1 MASQN
6 TYSELSDD
14 DASLER
20 RSPDEI
26 SRRRSTRAC
35 DQCRR
40 TKSKCQRFGSD
51 DGPCRGCMTAGI
63 SCTFAGP
70 SHKRGPPKGY
80 IHAIERRLHQVEALM
95 GTIVGSAD
103 PRAKSLLRDLSQDPL
118 ARQIIHRVDH
128 GPFGPKGRVS
138 HPFGSTKEDF
148 LASIMGSA
156 SPASPSSGTRRSR
169 RARDSSSAQDDV
181 DLDLISPN
189 NTWQTRLQDM
199 LASGELSGPD
209 RPRLAG
215 RRVDSS
221 PSSMS
226 SRSIPGSV
234 SDELGTPSEDSFQ
247 LSLPSSFSVS
257 TPVRDTNSIGLD
269 LTWDRSPS
277 SRPRLGVGMKSSSST
292 GDLGHSQI
300 HPYETVNG
308 NLVPSPRQTLIASQT
323 LEPVLVNVLPPQRLD
338 VGIPMTNSSL
348 EAHLIGVYFE
358 FVHPLFPILCK
369 DTVLDLYNDRNGSPS
384 STLDRTTGASIAYDF
399 LLLSMFS
406 LAARFTNSVAI
417 FTEPQD
423 SRNQYYE
430 SARKLMYTA
439 MDNHCLFNCQALLLL
454 TYCDIG
460 TGSTNRA
467 WNHIGMAMRMCHN
480 LGLHQTVAR
489 PGAELSKEMHTQR
502 RVALGCS
509 VLEKHVSALLGRTA
523 GVDTPYDHPSP
534 LAGAAYQQE
543 TGDRLADSCFEWAYS
558 LSLIVGTVLEQ
569 VYSRST
575 PDDALGKRVVD
586 ANNALSH
593 WYTSLPQS
601 LAFVPGQGSAPS
613 PCVLQLHAQYWS
625 TAIILH
631 QSLVYNCSSSPSSSE
646 DREDA
651 VTNALDLSIT
661 AAHNI
666 LATITSWDTQY
677 PLSNTSP
684 LISECL
690 LNAGYALLFLASA
703 NRIAYGTSLLFS
715 KTFTKACARQEAGRR
730 TARVLP
736 ALMPPLS
743 AEDRGTPP
751 SHISSSLSSTLL
763 SPLGLTRAPP
773 STSSTRSGPGDMKSS
788 ETPTI
793 RQKRSAQDPLNA
805 DARRMRPIPTA
816 LKQSP
821 LLHVGP
827 LNITNDPTM
836 AGPSYSGIDVSP
848 RDTFG
853 AYRWEN
859 GMDYTFPDQGLISF
873 TAGQTEWSAAGI
885 NPEALDFVTGL

>member
-95 GTIVGSAD
+95 GTIVGSTD

-189 NTWQTRLQDM
+189 NTWQTRLQDL
-199 LASGELSGPD
+199 LASSELSGPD

-226 SRSIPGSV
+226 SRSIPGSA

-257 TPVRDTNSIGLD
+257 TPVRDANSIGLD
-269 LTWDRSPS
+269 LTWDQSPS
-277 SRPRLGVGMKSSSST
+277 SRPRLGVGIKPSSSA
-292 GDLGHSQI
+292 GDLSHSQFRS
-300 HPYETVNG
+300 YDTVHG
-308 NLVPSPRQTLIASQT
+308 NLVPSPRETLIASQT
-323 LEPVLVNVLPPQRLD
+323 LEPVLTNVLPPQRLD
-338 VGIPMTNSSL
+338 VGTGTPLTSSTL
-348 EAHLIGVYFE
+348 ETHLIGVYFE

-369 DTVLDLYNDRNGSPS
+369 DTVLDLYKDRNGSPS

-406 LAARFTNSVAI
+406 LASRFTNSAAI
-417 FTEPQD
+417 FPEPQD

-467 WNHIGMAMRMCHN
+467 WNHVGMAVRMCHN
-480 LGLHQTVAR
+480 LGLHQLVAR
-489 PGAELSKEMHTQR
+489 PGDELSKEMHTQR

-543 TGDRLADSCFEWAYS
+543 TGDRLAELCFEWAYS
-558 LSLIVGTVLEQ
+558 LSLIVGTILEQ
-569 VYSRST
+569 VYSKSV
-575 PDDALGKRVVD
+575 PDDDLGKKVVD

-593 WYTSLPQS
+593 WYTSLPHS
-601 LAFVPGQGSAPS
+601 LVFVPGQGSAPS

-631 QSLVYNCSSSPSSSE
+631 QSLISNCSSGSPSSSE
-646 DREDA
+646 DHEDA

-690 LNAGYALLFLASA
+690 LNAGKTFIKASA
-703 NRIAYGTSLLFS
+703 RKPADAQLESCLHLCHHYLQKIEPTWPN
-715 KTFTKACARQEAGRR
+715 AR
-730 TARVLP
+730 P
-736 ALMPPLS
+736 AL
-743 AEDRGTPP
+743 D
-751 SHISSSLSSTLL
+751 LL
-763 SPLGLTRAPP
+763 HQERA
-773 STSSTRSGPGDMKSS
+773 GDVQSR

-793 RQKRSAQDPLNA
+793 RQKRSAQDPLDA

-821 LLHVGP
+821 LLHAGP

-836 AGPSYSGIDVSP
+836 AGPSYSSIDVAP

-853 AYRWEN
+853 SYRWEN
-859 GMDYTFPDQGLISF
+859 GMEYTFPDQGLVSF
-873 TAGQTEWSAAGI
+873 TAGQAEWSAAGI
-885 NPEALDFVTGL
+885 DPEALDFVTGL